1 MRRIGRLLLL
11 LAVLLPAGVIAS
23 AAANGDGGI
32 GSAVLECD
40 SFVGT
45 FTSSPGITHTPS
57 NQSLA
62 GAGRMYG
69 CKKSGGS
76 AVFTATLHMPHG
88 SCAFLAMSGSA
99 KFTWPSGKTTFT
111 TLTFDPKSGEPGKF
125 FVGGNVGSGLYHG
138 LIVRSGVRFTPVMS
152 GPGACTAANPLTQI
166 NFTSINSVQLLPP
179 HKTTTTVSRPHTT
192 TSVHTSSSTAPT
204 ATTAGGSSTTT
215 DPNQNVPVTNQ
226 GSTAPQAVL
235 VASTDPS
242 GTGTGGS
249 GNATSVLAF
258 TGNNRFGALLG
269 VESLIVGGALACF
282 GKDRRSRRVS
292 LWSRAGA
299 RSWLKVTLPPG
310 E

>member
-1 MRRIGRLLLL
+1 ML

-32 GSAVLECD
+32 GTAVLACD
-40 SFVGT
+40 SFTGT
-45 FTSSPGITHTPS
+45 FTPTPGITNTPS
-57 NQSLA
+57 NQTVAAS
-62 GAGRMYG
+62 GQMHG
-69 CKKSGGS
+69 CRKSGGF
-76 AVFTATLHMPHG
+76 AVFTATLHMPHA
-88 SCAFLAMSGSA
+88 SCAFLAMSGTA

-125 FVGGNVGSGLYHG
+125 FVGGNVGGGLYHG
-138 LIVRSGVRFTPVMS
+138 LIVRSGVRFTPVLS
-152 GPGACTAANPLTQI
+152 GPGGCTAANPLKRI
-166 NFTSINSVQLLPP
+166 DFTSINSVQLLPP
-179 HKTTTTVSRPHTT
+179 HPSTTTVSRPRTT
-192 TSVHTSSSTAPT
+192 TSVHTSSSTPPT
-204 ATTAGGSSTTT
+204 VTTAGGSSTTT
-215 DPNQNVPVTNQ
+215 DPNHVPVSNQ

-249 GNATSVLAF
+249 GNGTSVLAF

-282 GKDRRSRRVS
+282 GKDRRSRRAS

>member
-1 MRRIGRLLLL
+1 ML

-32 GSAVLECD
+32 GSAVLACD
-40 SFVGT
+40 SFTGT
-45 FTSSPGITHTPS
+45 LTPSPGITNTPS
-57 NQSLA
+57 NQTA
-62 GAGRMYG
+62 AGRGQMYG
-69 CKKSGGS
+69 CRKSGGS
-76 AVFTATLHMPHG
+76 AVFTATFHMPHA

-99 KFTWPSGKTTFT
+99 KFTWPSGKTTSA

-125 FVGGNVGSGLYHG
+125 FVGGNVGGGLYHG
-138 LIVRSGVRFTPVMS
+138 LIVRSGVRFTPVLS
-152 GPGACTAANPLTQI
+152 GPGGCTAANPLKRI
-166 NFTSINSVQLLPP
+166 DFTSINSVQLLPP
-179 HKTTTTVSRPHTT
+179 HKSTTTVSRPRTT
-192 TSVHTSSSTAPT
+192 TSVPTSSSTPFT
-204 ATTAGGSSTTT
+204 VTTAGGPTT
-215 DPNQNVPVTNQ
+215 DPNHVPVTSQ
-226 GSTAPQAVL
+226 GSTAPQALL

-282 GKDRRSRRVS
+282 GKDRRSRRAS